1 MYLYLQDAGRHGLMT
16 VDATIVLLSVAIWG
30 LSAISNAISLPN
42 CTASLCLVAPGET
55 WTPAA
60 LNVSG
65 SLTVAGTPGV
75 RASTLDL
82 SLLSRAT
89 FTPGVCQP
97 TYQHCSSVQIQDLTL
112 VTDLAAPTASSALLP
127 LSLLGPGTPSITYIN
142 VTLSLPNSCVSLGL
156 YTNLLCRG
164 TVNSSLVIDR
174 WGVLIHTWS
183 SAAVN
188 ARNLNL
194 TCGSPLRPQN
204 QLCSSTLVSQP
215 LELLVALVNSAGMAA
230 GTTSFIHVLSNISLQ
245 VCDREPQPV
254 LANLQL
260 LPHAVDGGGGHVP
273 AAAAL
278 CGDAGRLVNITNK
291 VVIAGVPSPANPRPE
306 LDWAGW
312 CGIVSVELPNTSL
325 QLSNLTLANLPVG
338 PSVFTPLSFFT
349 AAAFIAAFNRRAL
362 GYSGFRLLLEDVTM
376 LLPSDEMVWWSAMA
390 TDPNLAKDWATNP
403 QTFLVTDAS
412 NVSVN
417 VQHLL
422 PARGTYVWR
431 NTQLVSVQQQPPS
444 APLLVHDTG
453 VLRLNGLGP
462 VVLYIYTNV
471 VPSARVTSSS
481 LLTSPFGVS
490 IHRRVLT
497 LMGSGS
503 VDLSNSM
510 ALQRDTVVTGD
521 PYRPQVTLLD
531 LAAEPT
537 RLGLSGP
544 GGQLTLSN
552 LVLGNAAPLLSSL
565 VCGAAARQQGV
576 ACHPISLD
584 DMTDPIAS
592 SRDVWQAMGLAD
604 LDAEDTLPPLYSPA
618 LAEALGGLTSLL
630 WFFSIPRAPDLAD
643 PSPIASAPLVL
654 LNVTILLPDL
664 EAQAIREVAVGGST
678 RINLRPDTLDLLR
691 SQLAGQQVLPAAWP
705 PGGFTFPTFS
715 WFGIRG
721 LHVTLAPAT
730 PTDPWGRAWADIWNV
745 HLPQLVPS
753 NLTTMV
759 QPDGPLLLTPD
770 LLSPTPDPP
779 STIPGFASENH
790 PSPLLGAPSLSPG
803 LPAATPEP
811 SPSLAPPSPSPTL
824 PAASLSP
831 KPSPPAHPPGPSP
844 GPFTSKEAVP
854 SACSGCEARVV
865 GVAVG
870 SAIASLL
877 LWGVVVLLVVRWRQR
892 LSSPAALPGCGKAA
906 VALSIS
912 SFQAKVSHDKDTNSA
927 ADLSQEEALQPLDL
941 KSMQYAPC
949 WWPSTSSNSSGL
961 AEEGKHCKGHG
972 HGLEYQLQDHHQQQQ
987 QQMLST
993 QTASSCRVQA
1003 GSNSSGIPGSLDTS
1017 SCSRVGHAAAVPASS
1032 TPEARPAAGP
1042 ASQEH
1047 PSNTEARTPCSVA
1060 ASTDLEQAGL
1070 EQELSLEE
1078 QLGMGA
1084 FGTVYRGRWRGM
1096 PVAVKRLVFSG
1107 LADQLDFTAQRQ
1119 QVLME
1124 AELNAGLAH
1133 PNLVATYAYHFAPVT
1148 NSSQSVTDWALLMVC
1163 ELCCFGSLTDAIDG
1177 GRLWDAQEQVP
1188 RLAQVL
1194 TILSDVAQ
1202 GMAYVHSRNIIHR
1215 DLKPDNVLL
1224 QDSPDGVVAKV
1235 ADLGLGMVLGRHQ
1248 THVSN
1253 ACAGTPLYMAPEVL
1267 QGHSSQAGDVYSF
1280 GVMAWELLHGC
1291 TVWTRLQQ
1299 ITQEPRYLQGLAPHP
1314 KLFDH
1319 DWRRQPVG
1327 PAAAPLQP
1335 VLKGLQDL
1343 VDCCLL
1349 PRPSARPSLQH
1360 LVQWLV
1366 ILVDV
1371 HGRQLHSL

>member
-1 MYLYLQDAGRHGLMT
+1 MT

-89 FTPGVCQP
+89 FTPG
-97 TYQHCSSVQIQDLTL
+97 SSVQIQDLTL

-245 VCDREPQPV
+245 
-254 LANLQL
+254 
-260 LPHAVDGGGGHVP
+260 GHVP

-481 LLTSPFGVS
+481 LLTSPFGVP

-521 PYRPQVTLLD
+521 PHRPQVIMLD

-537 RLGLSGP
+537 S
-544 GGQLTLSN
+544 
-552 LVLGNAAPLLSSL
+552 
-565 VCGAAARQQGV
+565 
-576 ACHPISLD
+576 
-584 DMTDPIAS
+584 
-592 SRDVWQAMGLAD
+592 
-604 LDAEDTLPPLYSPA
+604 
-618 LAEALGGLTSLL
+618 TS
-630 WFFSIPRAPDLAD
+630 
-643 PSPIASAPLVL
+643 
-654 LNVTILLPDL
+654 
-664 EAQAIREVAVGGST
+664 
-678 RINLRPDTLDLLR
+678 
-691 SQLAGQQVLPAAWP
+691 
-705 PGGFTFPTFS
+705 
-715 WFGIRG
+715 
-721 LHVTLAPAT
+721 
-730 PTDPWGRAWADIWNV
+730 AWA
-745 HLPQLVPS
+745 
-753 NLTTMV
+753 
-759 QPDGPLLLTPD
+759 
-770 LLSPTPDPP
+770 
-779 STIPGFASENH
+779 
-790 PSPLLGAPSLSPG
+790 
-803 LPAATPEP
+803 
-811 SPSLAPPSPSPTL
+811 
-824 PAASLSP
+824 
-831 KPSPPAHPPGPSP
+831 
-844 GPFTSKEAVP
+844 
-854 SACSGCEARVV
+854 
-865 GVAVG
+865 
-870 SAIASLL
+870 
-877 LWGVVVLLVVRWRQR
+877 
-892 LSSPAALPGCGKAA
+892 
-906 VALSIS
+906 
-912 SFQAKVSHDKDTNSA
+912 
-927 ADLSQEEALQPLDL
+927 
-941 KSMQYAPC
+941 
-949 WWPSTSSNSSGL
+949 
-961 AEEGKHCKGHG
+961 
-972 HGLEYQLQDHHQQQQ
+972 
-987 QQMLST
+987 
-993 QTASSCRVQA
+993 
-1003 GSNSSGIPGSLDTS
+1003 
-1017 SCSRVGHAAAVPASS
+1017 
-1032 TPEARPAAGP
+1032 
-1042 ASQEH
+1042 
-1047 PSNTEARTPCSVA
+1047 
-1060 ASTDLEQAGL
+1060 
-1070 EQELSLEE
+1070 
-1078 QLGMGA
+1078 
-1084 FGTVYRGRWRGM
+1084 
-1096 PVAVKRLVFSG
+1096 
-1107 LADQLDFTAQRQ
+1107 
-1119 QVLME
+1119 
-1124 AELNAGLAH
+1124 
-1133 PNLVATYAYHFAPVT
+1133 
-1148 NSSQSVTDWALLMVC
+1148 
-1163 ELCCFGSLTDAIDG
+1163 
-1177 GRLWDAQEQVP
+1177 
-1188 RLAQVL
+1188 
-1194 TILSDVAQ
+1194 
-1202 GMAYVHSRNIIHR
+1202 
-1215 DLKPDNVLL
+1215 
-1224 QDSPDGVVAKV
+1224 
-1235 ADLGLGMVLGRHQ
+1235 
-1248 THVSN
+1248 
-1253 ACAGTPLYMAPEVL
+1253 
-1267 QGHSSQAGDVYSF
+1267 
-1280 GVMAWELLHGC
+1280 
-1291 TVWTRLQQ
+1291 
-1299 ITQEPRYLQGLAPHP
+1299 
-1314 KLFDH
+1314 
-1319 DWRRQPVG
+1319 
-1327 PAAAPLQP
+1327 
-1335 VLKGLQDL
+1335 
-1343 VDCCLL
+1343 
-1349 PRPSARPSLQH
+1349 
-1360 LVQWLV
+1360 
-1366 ILVDV
+1366 
-1371 HGRQLHSL
+1371 